1 MDITGGRLQYMLERL
16 NTSSTVNVETFGAVG
31 DGITDDTL
39 AIQAALDLAKAS
51 GGGLVQFTPGK
62 TYAVSTFLVVYDY
75 TTVYAYGATIK
86 AIGNTGL
93 LRNFLGTEVFS
104 LYGGHSNIQVLGGR
118 WDGNAFNGTTGS
130 VTAETDV
137 MNFVHASNIT
147 VRDATIE
154 NTSSAHALEFNAV
167 DGGRALNCR
176 FLGYKDNTSDSSRQ
190 YSEAIQI
197 DISASGS
204 SSIGAFDNTPSKNI
218 LVDGCVFGSSSRTG
232 YFGRAIGSH
241 TLASGQYYYGIQ
253 IVNNRIDGTIQEGIR
268 GYGWRRAIIANN
280 ILNTTGKSAIM
291 VTTPDPGSAGYSANP
306 QNITIIGNTITRPND
321 SGIRVL
327 GFSGATCDQVAITG
341 NSILG
346 NSADSSNGI
355 HVEYCSRPTV
365 NANTVSAMNG
375 TGIYNNQSDGGSIN
389 GNTVRNSGSNGINV
403 TASTGTTVSG
413 NNVDSTDTNH
423 CIFVTSSND
432 FLITGNRT
440 TNAGTTAAASADSAG
455 IRLSTGASDGMVT
468 NNRIIKGTTIK
479 GISLIDGLS
488 GSTIALNDL
497 TGNSWSATTSSTAGT
512 TAGMRIGTATGV
524 YTFGGGTTAPGDNL
538 IS

>member
-31 DGITDDTL
+31 NGVTDDTL

-75 TTVYAYGATIK
+75 TTIYAYGATIK
-86 AIGNTGL
+86 AIGNSGL
-93 LRNFLGTEVFS
+93 LRNFLGSETFNA
-104 LYGGHSNIQVLGGR
+104 YDGHSHIQVLGGR

-137 MNFVHASNIT
+137 MNFVHATDIT

-154 NTSSAHALEFNAV
+154 NTSTAHALEFNAV

-176 FLGYKDNTSDSSRQ
+176 FLGFADNSAGLVRQ
-190 YSEAIQI
+190 FSEAVQI

-204 SSIGAFDNTPSKNI
+204 SSIGAFDNTPAKNI
-218 LVDGCVFGSSSRTG
+218 LVDGCVFSTSARCGN
-232 YFGRAIGSH
+232 FGRAVGSH
-241 TLASGQYYYGIQ
+241 TLASGQYFYGIQ
-253 IVNNRIDGTIQEGIR
+253 IVNNRVDGTIQEGIR

-280 ILNTTGKSAIM
+280 IINSTGKSGIM
-291 VTTPDPGSAGYSANP
+291 VTTPDPASAGYSANP
-306 QNITIIGNTITRPND
+306 QNITIIGNTITRPTD

-346 NSADSSNGI
+346 NVADSSNGI
-355 HVEYCSRPTV
+355 HAEFCSRPTIT
-365 NANTVSAMNG
+365 ANTLSGING
-375 TGIYNNQSDGGSIN
+375 TGIFNNSSDGGSIN
-389 GNTVRNSGSNGINV
+389 GNTVRSSGSNGINI
-403 TASTGTTVSG
+403 TGSTGTTVSG
-413 NNVDSTDTNH
+413 NNVDGTTTNH
-423 CIFVTSSND
+423 CIFVGTSND

-440 TNAGTTAAASADSAG
+440 NNAGTAGPGTANAAG

-479 GISLIDGLS
+479 GISLQDGIS
-488 GSTIALNDL
+488 GSTIAFNDL
-497 TGNSWSATTSSTAGT
+497 TGNTWGNANSTVSGT
-512 TAGMRIGTATGV
+512 VAAFSVGTATAA
-524 YTFGGGTTAPGDNL
+524 TDFSGGSSIPGANL
-538 IS
+538 QS